1 MRLQY
6 YTDEEGESVIGLWT
20 PKKQSFIDVSAREE
34 QIWAAMLPN
43 APGKKI
49 RKEIETW
56 LSQGAPGGVPVDRE
70 GLSLASAL
78 HVLPGTIACLGKSY
92 AGHAREFDGDVPA
105 EPALFLKSVS
115 AISSELDYVLRP
127 AGSEKLDYE
136 VELAVVIGDTL
147 NCAGEAEAAH
157 AILGYTVMCDY
168 SERAWQLERGGQ
180 WTKGKSFDSA
190 APFGPVLV
198 TRDELPD
205 PDHLHLGLKVNGE
218 TRQQDS
224 TASLVMPVAQLVAYV
239 SQFMTL
245 NPGDIV
251 STGTPAGVGMGMN
264 PPQYLQPGDLVE
276 WGCDEIGWV
285 RQHVEQA

>member
-6 YTDEEGESVIGLWT
+6 YTDEEGESVIGLWA
-20 PKKQSFIDVSAREE
+20 PKKRCFIDVTAREE
-34 QIWAAMLPN
+34 QIWEAMQPN
-43 APGKKI
+43 APGKKL

-56 LSQGAPGGVPVDRE
+56 LSRGAPEGVPVDRE

-78 HVLPGTIACLGKSY
+78 HVLPGTIVCLGKSY
-92 AGHAREFDGDVPA
+92 AGHAREFDGSTPS

-127 AGSEKLDYE
+127 QGSTKLDYE

-147 NCAGEAEAAH
+147 SHADEAEAAH

-168 SERAWQLERGGQ
+168 SERAWQLECGGQ
-180 WTKGKSFDSA
+180 WTKGKSFDTA
-190 APFGPVLV
+190 APFGPMLV
-198 TRDELPD
+198 TRDEIHD
-205 PDHLHLGLKVNGE
+205 PDNLHLFLKVNGE
-218 TRQQDS
+218 TRQEDT
-224 TASLVMPVAQLVAYV
+224 TASLVMPVARLVAYV
-239 SQFMTL
+239 SRFITL
-245 NPGDIV
+245 NPGDVV

-264 PPQYLQPGDLVE
+264 PPCYLQPGDVVE
-276 WGCDEIGWV
+276 WGCTEIGCV